1 MVDTK
6 EISIIIPC
14 YNASKYLRQCIDSIL
29 NQTFKNYEI
38 IFINDK
44 STDNTLDILQEYK
57 NNSDADIK
65 ILENEYNSGPSF
77 TRNKGLSAATGNY
90 IAFIDSDD
98 YIEPQYLEVLYK
110 LIKQYNTEISMC
122 SSKYVTEDGELIKE
136 DTIEFLLEDKISI
149 INKMISF
156 GIEPAMWGKLISRKL
171 INDNHISFEYDG
183 FEDTL
188 FLFDIY
194 CRIER
199 TVCIRYSLYNY
210 RQIETSI
217 SHNGLTKHCNYIRTF
232 ANLLSKV
239 KNRLEHKI
247 KFNIH
252 QKNMIYKYFLHSSLI
267 MLSPVLKNIDEEK
280 LDNMLDEE
288 LTKVFGD
295 KTIYIKTMLYM
306 MGIGRSV

>member
-1 MVDTK
+1 MADTK

-77 TRNKGLSAATGNY
+77 TRNKGLSVATGNY

-98 YIEPQYLEVLYK
+98 YIEPQYLEVLYQ

-122 SSKYVTEDGELIKE
+122 SLKYVTEDGELIKE
-136 DTIEFLLEDKISI
+136 ATIEFLLEDKISI

-156 GIEPAMWGKLISRKL
+156 GIEPAMCGKLISRKL

-252 QKNMIYKYFLHSSLI
+252 QKNMIYKYFLHLSLI

-306 MGIGRSV
+306 MGIGRKE

>member
-38 IFINDK
+38 IFIDDK

-122 SSKYVTEDGELIKE
+122 SLKYVTEDGELIKE
-136 DTIEFLLEDKISI
+136 ATIEFLLEDKISI

-156 GIEPAMWGKLISRKL
+156 GIEPAMCGKLISRKL

>member
-77 TRNKGLSAATGNY
+77 TRNKGLSVATGNY

-98 YIEPQYLEVLYK
+98 YIEPQYLEVLYQ

-122 SSKYVTEDGELIKE
+122 SLKYVTEDGELIKE
-136 DTIEFLLEDKISI
+136 ATIEFLLEDKISI

-156 GIEPAMWGKLISRKL
+156 GIEPAMCGKLISRKL

-252 QKNMIYKYFLHSSLI
+252 QKNMIYKYFLHLSLI

-306 MGIGRSV
+306 MGIGRKE

>member
-38 IFINDK
+38 IFIDDK

-65 ILENEYNSGPSF
+65 ILENKYNIGPSF

-122 SSKYVTEDGELIKE
+122 SLKYVTEDGELIKE
-136 DTIEFLLEDKISI
+136 ATIEFLLEDKISI

-156 GIEPAMWGKLISRKL
+156 GIEPAMCGKLISRKL

>member
-77 TRNKGLSAATGNY
+77 TRNKGLSVATGNY

-98 YIEPQYLEVLYK
+98 YIEPQYLEVLYQ

-122 SSKYVTEDGELIKE
+122 SSKHVDKNGVLI
-136 DTIEFLLEDKISI
+136 DTVIREFLLENQNSI
-149 INKMISF
+149 IERMTAFN
-156 GIEPAMWGKLISRKL
+156 IESAPWGKLISNK
-171 INDNHISFEYDG
+171 IIKENNISFEYDG
-183 FEDTL
+183 LEDNL

-194 CRIER
+194 CNIER
-199 TVCIRYSLYNY
+199 LVYIRYPLYDY
-210 RQIETSI
+210 RQLENSI

-306 MGIGRSV
+306 MGIGRKE